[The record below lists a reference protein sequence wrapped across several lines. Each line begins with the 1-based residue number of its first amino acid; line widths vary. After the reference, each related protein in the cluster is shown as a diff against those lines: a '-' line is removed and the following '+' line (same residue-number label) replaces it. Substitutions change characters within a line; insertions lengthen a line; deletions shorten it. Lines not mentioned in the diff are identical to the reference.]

1 MRVLFPQLAKLY
13 GTPNSAEDADTFVA
27 AAP

>member
-1 MRVLFPQLAKLY
+1 MRVLFPQLAKFY
-13 GTPNSAEDADTFVA
+13 ETRYFAEDADTFVV

>member
-1 MRVLFPQLAKLY
+1 MRVLFPQFAELY
-13 GTPNSAEDADTFVA
+13 EMRNLPEDADTFVA